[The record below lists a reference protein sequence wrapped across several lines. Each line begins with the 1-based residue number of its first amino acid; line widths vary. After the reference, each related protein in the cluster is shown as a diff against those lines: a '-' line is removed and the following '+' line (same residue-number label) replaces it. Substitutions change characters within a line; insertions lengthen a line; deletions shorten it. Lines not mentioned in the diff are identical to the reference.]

1 AYVDVLEQNTWG
13 ALACEGVVLLIR
25 LYQSFKFK
33 SRALAVES

>member
-1 AYVDVLEQNTWG
+1 
-13 ALACEGVVLLIR
+13 LLIW